1 MLGLFLPE
9 RRYASADT
17 SYGPISVCERVGE
30 CPSQV
35 GVLSKR
41 RTDRA
46 GFWHGGFFSPVLHC
60 SVKNQ
65 VSTKIRVL
73 PLILFS

>member
-1 MLGLFLPE
+1 MLARILVTARFL
-9 RRYASADT
+9 
-17 SYGPISVCERVGE
+17 SVSVSVSV

-65 VSTKIRVL
+65 VSTKIRIL